1 MSTKKILNFLLMC
14 FGLMAIVY
22 VGASIVNAD
31 FTMRSWSEDT
41 RGVVG
46 SLIAISF
53 MGSIVISFLWEDE

>member
-1 MSTKKILNFLLMC
+1 MC